1 MRTPVAHAHIFNTR
15 WAGQAA
21 RVGPACVR
29 FAHAQSDI
37 LEAYISVGFFLF
49 ISVVCVLTTY
59 LADFSEITFVMADPR
74 IRQIK
79 IKTGVVKRLA
89 KEEVLYIKEA
99 KQQEEKVER
108 MKAEAGDEYVIRKQ
122 MEVLQESRMMIPDC
136 HRRLAMAHADLQQL
150 LEMEV
155 DVEESEEY
163 KEARSVLDS
172 VKLEG

>member
-1 MRTPVAHAHIFNTR
+1 MRTFLLRSVCANKLIS
-15 WAGQAA
+15 AA
-21 RVGPACVR
+21 RFCYYKHIYPR
-29 FAHAQSDI
+29 FLPFA
-37 LEAYISVGFFLF
+37 LF
-49 ISVVCVLTTY
+49 HTTR
-59 LADFSEITFVMADPR
+59 TMADPR

-99 KQQEEKVER
+99 KQQEEKIER
-108 MKAEAGDEYVIRKQ
+108 LKAEAGDEYVIKKQ

-150 LEMEV
+150 LET
-155 DVEESEEY
+155 EEELAEMEEY
-163 KEARSVLDS
+163 KEARTVLDS

>member
-1 MRTPVAHAHIFNTR
+1 
-15 WAGQAA
+15 
-21 RVGPACVR
+21 
-29 FAHAQSDI
+29 
-37 LEAYISVGFFLF
+37 
-49 ISVVCVLTTY
+49 
-59 LADFSEITFVMADPR
+59 MADPS

-79 IKTGVVKRLA
+79 IKTGIVKRLVREKCA
-89 KEEVLYIKEA
+89 YITEA

-136 HRRLAMAHADLQQL
+136 HRRLAKAHADLLQL
-150 LEMEV
+150 LET
-155 DVEESEEY
+155 EEDLADSEEY